1 MILKPICRSVLVFWL
16 GSTMAMAQE
25 QPLPILVESVD
36 VRVINVDVVVTDRK
50 GNAIPGLKIGDFEVY
65 ENGRPM
71 KLTNFYE
78 VAGNR
83 TIESPQA
90 PIQTKTQTPPGLP
103 AARQSEQL
111 PENLQ
116 RRIVFFIDNLSL
128 HPFNRNK
135 VFESMKTF
143 ARESM
148 RPGDEAMVATWN
160 RSMKIRVPFT
170 KDHVNIQQALEGIA
184 GESAFGV
191 HNISERRQVEGQ
203 IREARTQ
210 SEAVG
215 AARQYA
221 QSVEHDLRQSVAAV
235 NGLMATLAGV
245 EGKKILVMTS
255 EGFPMQPGREL
266 FFFIDDIAKEKRNW
280 GGGGSS
286 LIESMSFDATHLI
299 QSIAR
304 TANANGITLY
314 TLHAGGLVGGNEMSA
329 ENAKPL
335 SFTAQQQAISNST
348 DSLNLLAN
356 MTGGKATVGT
366 NNFKMGFDQIQRD
379 LNGYYSLGYRAGTER
394 VDRQRTVD
402 VRLKNNNKKYI
413 VRSRKSFVEKSV
425 ETEMSDRVIAN
436 LFYEGKANDLKI
448 FLTTKQPIPTENG
461 LFKIPVEV
469 HIPME
474 NLSLIPQGELHIGGF
489 TVFVAAADKNGDMSE
504 VSRQNHRLKVP
515 QAEMPKTSGKFYT
528 YALELLME
536 KGRNKVSVGVVDEI
550 SKMTGFQRT
559 DILAADLR

>member
-1 MILKPICRSVLVFWL
+1 MVFSL
-16 GSTMAMAQE
+16 SASIALSGTVALAQE
-25 QPLPILVESVD
+25 QPLSTLVENVD

-50 GNAIPGLKIGDFEVY
+50 GNPIRGLNIGDFEVY

-78 VAGNR
+78 VSGSK
-83 TIESPQA
+83 TIESA
-90 PIQTKTQTPPGLP
+90 PAPLAGQPAPSPPAPSGTSEAELP
-103 AARQSEQL
+103 D
-111 PENLQ
+111 NLQ
-116 RRIVFFIDNLSL
+116 RRIVFFVDNLSL
-128 HPFNRNK
+128 HPFNRNR

-143 ARESM
+143 AREVM

-160 RSMKIRVPFT
+160 RSMKVRVPFT
-170 KDHVNIQQALEGIA
+170 KDAKHIQQSLEGIA
-184 GESAFGV
+184 GESALGV

-203 IREARTQ
+203 IREARSYT
-210 SEAVG
+210 EAVS
-215 AARQYA
+215 AARSYA

-266 FFFIDDIAKEKRNW
+266 FFFIDDMAREKRGW
-280 GGGGSS
+280 GSHGSS
-286 LIESMSFDATHLI
+286 LIESMSFDSTHLI
-299 QSIAR
+299 QSVAK

-314 TLHAGGLVGGNEMSA
+314 TLHAGGLAGGNEMSA

-335 SFTAQQQAISNST
+335 SFSAQQAALSNST

-356 MTGGKATVGT
+356 LTGGKATVGT

-394 VDRQRTVD
+394 VDRQRSVD
-402 VRLKNNNKKYI
+402 VKVKNRNYV

-425 ETEMSDRVIAN
+425 ETEMGDRVIAN
-436 LFYEGKANDLKI
+436 LFYESKANDLKI
-448 FLTTKQPIPTENG
+448 FLTTGRPIATEDG
-461 LFKIPVEV
+461 LFKVPVEV

-474 NLSLIPQGELHIGGF
+474 NVSLIPQGELNVGGF
-489 TVFVAAADKNGDMSE
+489 SVFVAASDKNGDMSD
-504 VSRQNHRLKVP
+504 VSRQTHQIKVP
-515 QAEMPKTSGKFYT
+515 QTELARTAGKHYT

-536 KGRNKVSVGVVDEI
+536 KGRNKISIGVVDEI
-550 SKMTGFQRT
+550 SKTTGFDRT
-559 DILAADLR
+559 DVLAADLR